1 MFESGVMIDSVQTSA
16 DNFFVQHCSR
26 FKITISNWRC
36 YNIIEEI
43 GRVRLRICTGGGD
56 GVVCDEMSS

>member
-16 DNFFVQHCSR
+16 DNFVVQH

-36 YNIIEEI
+36 YNIIEREEI
-43 GRVRLRICTGGGD
+43 DR
-56 GVVCDEMSS
+56 